1 MLRGSRL
8 FRPSD
13 LDPAHGDCSPTT
25 ISARRGPVLHPS
37 DGDLAAPYCGRQM
50 FSSLIVQIKVCKPK
64 NKNTSPRQLWPIK
77 SQALGRKMMDISC
90 ALPVGESPPPEFIW
104 PPCGFVLPSATLVI
118 PWSRPREPGRLG
130 TWSSGNVCVSPT
142 HFVKKKNPTNP
153 SFRSTALD
161 TMRDKRGD
169 SSTSSLQMREI
180 REVSFELLF
189 KARKDFNRQ
198 R

>member
-1 MLRGSRL
+1 
-8 FRPSD
+8 
-13 LDPAHGDCSPTT
+13 
-25 ISARRGPVLHPS
+25 
-37 DGDLAAPYCGRQM
+37 
-50 FSSLIVQIKVCKPK
+50 
-64 NKNTSPRQLWPIK
+64 
-77 SQALGRKMMDISC
+77 MDISC

-104 PPCGFVLPSATLVI
+104 PLRGFVLPSATLVI
-118 PWSRPREPGRLG
+118 PWSPPPEPGRLG
-130 TWSSGNVCVSPT
+130 TLSSGNVCVSPT
-142 HFVKKKNPTNP
+142 HFVKKKKPTNL

-189 KARKDFNRQ
+189 KAKKDFNRQ